1 MSIFYKNQGFKQVDT
16 SKATVLTCPTDGS
29 IIVKSIYCANND
41 ASSSIVVNM
50 NFVDSSDSNTE
61 YEFFRDDVPAKS
73 QVNATPQGLNL
84 EAGDAI
90 TVQAATG
97 SSKTDNIIKIDC
109 TTITTWRNTKTNE
122 VFKEK
127 KEGPDIVQDVTVQ
140 VSPKGLDMIQ
150 KAMNN
155 NDNKSKT

>member
-16 SKATVLTCPTDGS
+16 SKTTVLTCPTDGA

-61 YEFFRDDVPAKS
+61 YEFFRDDVPGKS

-97 SSKTDNIIKIDC
+97 SNKIQGL
-109 TTITTWRNTKTNE
+109 ISYALINRENE
-122 VFKEK
+122 N
-127 KEGPDIVQDVTVQ
+127 G
-140 VSPKGLDMIQ
+140 
-150 KAMNN
+150 
-155 NDNKSKT
+155 

>member
-16 SKATVLTCPTDGS
+16 AKATVLTCPTDGA

-61 YEFFRDDVPAKS
+61 YEFFRDDVPGKS

-97 SSKTDNIIKIDC
+97 SNKIQGL
-109 TTITTWRNTKTNE
+109 ISYALINRENE
-122 VFKEK
+122 N
-127 KEGPDIVQDVTVQ
+127 G
-140 VSPKGLDMIQ
+140 
-150 KAMNN
+150 
-155 NDNKSKT
+155 

>member
-1 MSIFYKNQGFKQVDT
+1 MTIQYKNQGFKQSGT
-16 SKATVLTCPTDGS
+16 SKDTVLTCPTDGT

-41 ASSSIVVNM
+41 GSSAILVQM

-61 YEFFRDDVPAKS
+61 YEFFRGDVAAKS

-97 SSKTDNIIKIDC
+97 SN
-109 TTITTWRNTKTNE
+109 TIQGLISYALINRENE
-122 VFKEK
+122 N
-127 KEGPDIVQDVTVQ
+127 G
-140 VSPKGLDMIQ
+140 
-150 KAMNN
+150 
-155 NDNKSKT
+155 